1 MTETKP
7 EIESKPESE
16 TQTDAKTGAK
26 PDTKIGAKTE
36 AKTDTETATEA
47 KTATKPKKAKAKTK
61 MNLQIA
67 HQVPGRVR
75 MKIPAGK
82 GNAELL
88 KQIGEVFGAIPGIE
102 EVEVNPVTGSVVLRY
117 DTDRHDE
124 FHGTFNKQYAAHS
137 DNGASNGASPGQN
150 GGKRGAD
157 TDLDKLT
164 GSIEAEAEFLAS
176 HSHSARV
183 IVDFVKKV
191 DREIK
196 IATGNS
202 VDLKILF
209 AVGMIGFTVLE
220 IGATAATPVWVTL
233 AIFSVNHFIE
243 LHEMQ
248 LQQQVADEIPNLAPI
263 RVAG

>member
-7 EIESKPESE
+7 EIESKPEIE
-16 TQTDAKTGAK
+16 TQIGAKIGAKT
-26 PDTKIGAKTE
+26 DAKTE
-36 AKTDTETATEA
+36 AKTDTR
-47 KTATKPKKAKAKTK
+47 PKKAKTKTK

-102 EVEVNPVTGSVVLRY
+102 EVEVNPVTGSVLLRY

-124 FHGTFNKQYAAHS
+124 FHGTFNKHYAAHS
-137 DNGASNGASPGQN
+137 DNGAPNGAAPGQN
-150 GGKRGAD
+150 GGKHGAD

-183 IVDFVKKV
+183 IVDFVKKL

-196 IATGNS
+196 VATGNS

-209 AVGMIGFTVLE
+209 AIGMIGFTVLE

-243 LHEMQ
+243 LHERQ
-248 LQQQVADEIPNLAPI
+248 LKQEVAEIDTPKLAPI

>member
-7 EIESKPESE
+7 ETKPA
-16 TQTDAKTGAK
+16 TDANTEPKADTATNGTTGTATGAK
-26 PDTKIGAKTE
+26 ARTKAKT
-36 AKTDTETATEA
+36 
-47 KTATKPKKAKAKTK
+47 KTK

-102 EVEVNPVTGSVVLRY
+102 EVEVNPTTGSVVLRY

-124 FHGTFNKQYAAHS
+124 FHGTFNQHYAAHS
-137 DNGASNGASPGQN
+137 ESAAPNGGAAGGQN
-150 GGKRGAD
+150 GKGHGAD

-196 IATGNS
+196 IATGNT

-248 LQQQVADEIPNLAPI
+248 LQQKVADEIPNLAPV

>member
-1 MTETKP
+1 M
-7 EIESKPESE
+7 SK
-16 TQTDAKTGAK
+16 
-26 PDTKIGAKTE
+26 I
-36 AKTDTETATEA
+36 
-47 KTATKPKKAKAKTK
+47 KTK

-82 GNAELL
+82 NNPELL

-102 EVEVNPVTGSVVLRY
+102 EIEVNPTTGSVVLRY

-124 FHGTFNKQYAAHS
+124 FHGTFNQHYAAHGAG
-137 DNGASNGASPGQN
+137 DNGAPNGAARGAQN
-150 GGKRGAD
+150 GAMHGAD

-183 IVDFVKKV
+183 IVDFVKKL

-196 IATGNS
+196 VATGNS

-209 AVGMIGFTVLE
+209 AIGMIGFTVLE

-243 LHEMQ
+243 LHERQ
-248 LQQQVADEIPNLAPI
+248 LKQEVAEIGTPKLAPI

>member
-1 MTETKP
+1 M
-7 EIESKPESE
+7 SK
-16 TQTDAKTGAK
+16 
-26 PDTKIGAKTE
+26 I
-36 AKTDTETATEA
+36 
-47 KTATKPKKAKAKTK
+47 KTK

-82 GNAELL
+82 NNPELL

-102 EVEVNPVTGSVVLRY
+102 EIEVNPTTGSVVLRY

-124 FHGTFNKQYAAHS
+124 FHGTFNQHYAAHGAG
-137 DNGASNGASPGQN
+137 DNGAPNGAARGTQN
-150 GGKRGAD
+150 GAMHGAD

-183 IVDFVKKV
+183 IVDFVKKL

-196 IATGNS
+196 VATGNS

-209 AVGMIGFTVLE
+209 AIGMIGFTVLE

-243 LHEMQ
+243 LHERQ
-248 LQQQVADEIPNLAPI
+248 LKQEVAEIDTPKLAPI